1 MLNYLQ
7 QVWERFVYKN
17 KQPAYV
23 VYFIVMPGVH
33 GIPIRGLDGLGLKEV
48 TGDTFI
54 RHNGLKYW
62 AQSAKGVVRDN
73 ETMQK
78 ALSQRAREDIFNLI
92 FNKKLQP
99 FEGIYV

>member
-1 MLNYLQ
+1 MLEKLL
-7 QVWERFVYKN
+7 QVWERFVHKS

-33 GIPIRGLDGLGLKEV
+33 KISIRGLDGLGLKEV

-62 AQSAKGVVRDN
+62 AQSAKGIVRDN
-73 ETMQK
+73 EAMQQV
-78 ALSQRAREDIFNLI
+78 LSQRAREDIFNLI